1 MTREIIKKKKNAMNS
16 VGITVSILPFKGEE
30 CEALINHT
38 ARKWPSPD
46 MPNSQAHALA
56 AST

>member
-1 MTREIIKKKKNAMNS
+1 MNS